1 MIVKTFI
8 FDIDGTL
15 LDTEAMY
22 MKALDQVLRQ
32 HDIHHSY
39 EKLAETF
46 GITSLDA
53 LKRLAVPES
62 LIQPILNEWAAAIPA
77 FQREVHVYDGIETML
92 QQLNAVPGTQVAI
105 MTSKQKFEFERDVTP
120 LGLDQYFSE
129 FVFFED
135 TKRGKPAPDPILLA
149 MKRLN
154 ADPAQTVYIGDTQ
167 YDLQAAHAA
176 GVKFGLVAWGA
187 RKQPGVSA
195 ADYVLAFP
203 DEIVT
208 LTTTTD

>member
-1 MIVKTFI
+1 MKTFI

-22 MKALDQVLRQ
+22 MKALDQVLRR
-32 HDIHHSY
+32 HGIVHPY
-39 EKLAETF
+39 EELTQTF

-53 LKRLAVPES
+53 LKRLEVPANM
-62 LIQPILNEWAAAIPA
+62 IDTILDEWTAAIPA
-77 FQREVHVYDGIETML
+77 FQSQTRVYDGIEAML
-92 QQLNAVPGTQVAI
+92 KQLREQPEIQLAI
-105 MTSKQKFEFERDVTP
+105 MTSKRKFEFQRDVTP
-120 LGLDQYFSE
+120 LGLDKYFSE

-135 TKRGKPAPDPILLA
+135 AAHGKPAPDPILVA

-154 ADPAQTVYIGDTQ
+154 ADPTQTVYIGDTQ

-187 RKQPGVSA
+187 KNQQGVSA
-195 ADYVLAFP
+195 ADYVFAFP
-203 DEIVT
+203 DEIVP
-208 LTTTTD
+208 LAQN

>member
-1 MIVKTFI
+1 MKTFI

-32 HDIHHSY
+32 HQIERPY
-39 EKLAETF
+39 ATLTQTF

-53 LKRLAVPES
+53 LKRLQVPAD
-62 LIQPILNEWAAAIPA
+62 LIQPILTEWTAAIPA
-77 FQREVHVYDGIETML
+77 FQSLAHVYDGIEPML
-92 QQLNAVPGTQVAI
+92 AKLNAQTGVQVAI
-105 MTSKQKFEFERDVTP
+105 MTSKRQFEFQRDVTP

-135 TKRGKPAPDPILLA
+135 YDKGKPAPDPILVA

-176 GVKFGLVAWGA
+176 GIKFGLVAWGA
-187 RKQPGVSA
+187 KNQQGVSA
-195 ADYVLAFP
+195 SDYVFAFP
-203 DEIVT
+203 DEIVS
-208 LTTTTD
+208 LVQQ

>member
-1 MIVKTFI
+1 MKTFI

-15 LDTEAMY
+15 LDTESMY
-22 MKALDQVLRQ
+22 MKALDKVMIA
-32 HDIHHSY
+32 HDLPHTY
-39 EKLAETF
+39 EALTKTF

-53 LKRLAVPES
+53 LKQLKVPAEQ
-62 LIQPILNEWAAAIPA
+62 IPTILQEWADEIPNH
-77 FQREVHVYDGIETML
+77 QDEVRLYTGIEAML
-92 QQLNAVPGTQVAI
+92 KQLHATPGIDLAI

-120 LGLDQYFSE
+120 LGLDKYFSQ

-149 MKRLN
+149 MKRAQ
-154 ADPAQTVYIGDTQ
+154 ADPDETVYIGDTQ

-176 GVKFGLVAWGA
+176 GIKFGLVAWGA
-187 RKQPGVSA
+187 KNQRGVSE

-203 DEIVT
+203 EEILS
-208 LTTTTD
+208 LTTANA

>member
-1 MIVKTFI
+1 MKTFI

-15 LDTEAMY
+15 LDTESMY
-22 MKALDQVLRQ
+22 MKALDKVMIAHNLP
-32 HDIHHSY
+32 HTY
-39 EKLAETF
+39 EALTKTF

-53 LKRLAVPES
+53 LKQLKVPAEQ
-62 LIQPILNEWAAAIPA
+62 IPTILQEWADEIPNH
-77 FQREVHVYDGIETML
+77 QDEVRLYTGIEAML
-92 QQLNAVPGTQVAI
+92 KQLHATPGIDLAI

-120 LGLDQYFSE
+120 LGLDKYFSQ

-149 MKRLN
+149 MKRAQ
-154 ADPAQTVYIGDTQ
+154 ADPDETVYIGDTQ

-176 GVKFGLVAWGA
+176 GIKFGLVAWGA
-187 RKQPGVSA
+187 KNQRGVSE

-203 DEIVT
+203 EEILS
-208 LTTTTD
+208 LTTAHA